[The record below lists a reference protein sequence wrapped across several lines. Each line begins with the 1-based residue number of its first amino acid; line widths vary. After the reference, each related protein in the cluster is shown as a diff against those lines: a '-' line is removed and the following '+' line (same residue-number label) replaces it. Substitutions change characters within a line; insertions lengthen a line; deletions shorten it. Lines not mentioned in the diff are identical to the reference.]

1 MPLRPHKGRGA
12 VSAREGRFATRPVE
26 FDEQEAARR
35 ASVAPETVLKA
46 MQAGS
51 IISHNNSP
59 EIPFDRSINPY
70 QG

>member
-12 VSAREGRFATRPVE
+12 VSDREGRFATRPVE
-26 FDEQEAARR
+26 FDEEEAARR
-35 ASVAPETVLKA
+35 AEVAPETVLRA

-59 EIPFDRSINPY
+59 DIPFDHSINPY
-70 QG
+70 